1 MNGNRVMYFDS
12 IRVEYVIKEIRKF
25 IGKRIIKTNIYR
37 IQAYNLIMC
46 GYVCVLFID
55 YMLKGKSLLDHT
67 NLYSTNN
74 CQEMIR

>member
-1 MNGNRVMYFDS
+1 MMYFDS
-12 IRVEYVIKEIRKF
+12 IRVEYVLKEIRKF

-37 IQAYNLIMC
+37 IQAYNLITC

>member
-1 MNGNRVMYFDS
+1 MMYFDS
-12 IRVEYVIKEIRKF
+12 IRVEYVLKEIRKF

-55 YMLKGKSLLDHT
+55 YMLKSKSLLDHT

>member
-1 MNGNRVMYFDS
+1 
-12 IRVEYVIKEIRKF
+12 
-25 IGKRIIKTNIYR
+25 
-37 IQAYNLIMC
+37 MC

-74 CQEMIR
+74 CQEMIILKYIQ

>member
-1 MNGNRVMYFDS
+1 MYFDS

>member
-1 MNGNRVMYFDS
+1 MMYFDS
-12 IRVEYVIKEIRKF
+12 IRVEYVLKEIRKF

>member
-1 MNGNRVMYFDS
+1 MYFDS
-12 IRVEYVIKEIRKF
+12 IRVEYVLKEIRKF

-37 IQAYNLIMC
+37 IQAYNLITC

>member
-1 MNGNRVMYFDS
+1 MMYFDS

-74 CQEMIR
+74 CQEMIILKYIQ

>member
-1 MNGNRVMYFDS
+1 MMYFDS

-55 YMLKGKSLLDHT
+55 YMLKGKSLLDHA

>member
-1 MNGNRVMYFDS
+1 MMYFDS
-12 IRVEYVIKEIRKF
+12 IRVEYVLKEIRKF

-37 IQAYNLIMC
+37 IQAYNLILC

-55 YMLKGKSLLDHT
+55 YMLKSKSLLDHT

>member
-1 MNGNRVMYFDS
+1 MYFDS
-12 IRVEYVIKEIRKF
+12 IRVEYVLKEIRKF

>member
-1 MNGNRVMYFDS
+1 MMYFDS
-12 IRVEYVIKEIRKF
+12 IRVEYVLKEIRKF
-25 IGKRIIKTNIYR
+25 IGKWIIKTNIYR
-37 IQAYNLIMC
+37 IQAYNLIMR

>member
-1 MNGNRVMYFDS
+1 MIYFDS
-12 IRVEYVIKEIRKF
+12 IRVEYVLKEIRKF